1 MKLEFETYVVA
12 ISFITSFFAVF
23 LSNGI
28 IIGVPAIAQDFAMNN
43 VIQNWVPT
51 IFFLVVA
58 VFTVPA
64 GQISGKFG
72 VKKSLLAGILVFLAG
87 SIGACLSFSTE
98 SFLVFRIIQGAGVAF
113 LNVSAMAM
121 VVHAVKPQNRGKALG
136 FTVTGVYLAT
146 SLSPVICGFLV
157 HNLGWRSM
165 FYFVIPFLVLCIIL
179 MILKI
184 PQEWKTYEKDK
195 IDKVGSVLY
204 AIGILAFIYG
214 FTSLITTTG
223 KILTL
228 TGLIILAIFGWYELR
243 QKSPV
248 FNMNLFKNKKFT
260 SSNVAALCSY
270 LAIMV
275 VTTILNYHFQ
285 YVRGWDAQMS
295 GMILIITP
303 IIMAIMAPNA
313 GKLSDRIHPQKLAAL
328 GIGIAA
334 IGNPTVYRCSCNG
347 AAGYRNGALLKS
359 EHERHHE
366 LSSSKRCADSI
377 RITGNNENHRP
388 NNEFRAFDIDI
399 CMGNGQPETGS
410 SICGNDCA
418 GITNNLYNMYSRM
431 CPCGIRITCRNQ
443 VKRQI
448 QHRPLNQK
456 TYLGTAFQ
464 CSDIHFS
471 IFLMSFSSPFG
482 IY

>member
-1 MKLEFETYVVA
+1 
-12 ISFITSFFAVF
+12 
-23 LSNGI
+23 
-28 IIGVPAIAQDFAMNN
+28 IGVPAIAQDFAMNN

-72 VKKSLLAGILVFLAG
+72 VKKSLLAGIIVYLIG
-87 SIGACLSFSTE
+87 SIGAVLSFSTE
-98 SFLVFRIIQGAGVAF
+98 SFLIFRIMQGAGVAF

-121 VVHAVKPQNRGKALG
+121 VVHAVAPKNRGKALG

-179 MILKI
+179 MITKI
-184 PQEWKTYEKDK
+184 PQEWKTYQDDK
-195 IDKVGSVLY
+195 IDKVGSILY
-204 AIGILAFIYG
+204 GIGILFFIYG
-214 FTSLITTTG
+214 FTSLITTPG
-223 KILTL
+223 KILTVL
-228 TGLIILAIFGWYELR
+228 GIILLVIFGAYELR

-260 SSNVAALCSY
+260 SSNIAALCSY
-270 LAIMV
+270 IAVMV

-313 GKLSDRIHPQKLAAL
+313 GKLSDKIHPQKLAAL
-328 GIGIAA
+328 GMGIA
-334 IGNPTVYRCSCNG
+334 TV
-347 AAGYRNGALLKS
+347 ALLI
-359 EHERHHE
+359 
-366 LSSSKRCADSI
+366 LTFL
-377 RITGNNENHRP
+377 TGKTP
-388 NNEFRAFDIDI
+388 LYMVIIAMILQGI
-399 CMGNGQPETGS
+399 GMG
-410 SICGNDCA
+410 
-418 GITNNLYNMYSRM
+418 L
-431 CPCGIRITCRNQ
+431 
-443 VKRQI
+443 
-448 QHRPLNQK
+448 
-456 TYLGTAFQ
+456 
-464 CSDIHFS
+464 
-471 IFLMSFSSPFG
+471 FSSPNMNAIMSSVPPKDAPTASASQATMRTIGQTMSLGLLTLVFAWIMGSLELAPQYASMIVQASQTICG
-482 IY
+482 ICTVACLLAIFASLVGVKSKDKFNTGR

>member
-1 MKLEFETYVVA
+1 MKFDLETIVIFV
-12 ISFITSFFAVF
+12 SFITSFFAVF

-72 VKKSLLAGILVFLAG
+72 VKKSLLAGIIVYLIG
-87 SIGACLSFSTE
+87 SIGAVLSFSTE
-98 SFLVFRIIQGAGVAF
+98 SFLIFRIMQGAGVAF

-121 VVHAVKPQNRGKALG
+121 VVHAVAPKNRGKALG

-179 MILKI
+179 MITKI
-184 PQEWKTYEKDK
+184 PQEWKTYQDDK
-195 IDKVGSVLY
+195 IDKVGSILY
-204 AIGILAFIYG
+204 GIGILFFIYG
-214 FTSLITTTG
+214 FTSLITTPG
-223 KILTL
+223 KILTVL
-228 TGLIILAIFGWYELR
+228 GIILLVIFGAYELR

-260 SSNVAALCSY
+260 SSNIAALCSY
-270 LAIMV
+270 IAVMV

-313 GKLSDRIHPQKLAAL
+313 GKLSDKIHPQKLAAL
-328 GIGIAA
+328 GMGIA
-334 IGNPTVYRCSCNG
+334 TV
-347 AAGYRNGALLKS
+347 ALLI
-359 EHERHHE
+359 
-366 LSSSKRCADSI
+366 LTFL
-377 RITGNNENHRP
+377 TGKTP
-388 NNEFRAFDIDI
+388 LYMVIIAMILQGI
-399 CMGNGQPETGS
+399 GMG
-410 SICGNDCA
+410 
-418 GITNNLYNMYSRM
+418 L
-431 CPCGIRITCRNQ
+431 
-443 VKRQI
+443 
-448 QHRPLNQK
+448 
-456 TYLGTAFQ
+456 
-464 CSDIHFS
+464 
-471 IFLMSFSSPFG
+471 FSSPNMNAIMSSVPPKDAPTASASQATMRTIGQTMSLGLLTLVFAWIMGSLELAPQYAGMIVQASQIICG
-482 IY
+482 ICTAACLLAIFASLVGVKSKDKFNTGR

>member
-1 MKLEFETYVVA
+1 MKFDLETIVIFV
-12 ISFITSFFAVF
+12 SFITSFFAVF

-72 VKKSLLAGILVFLAG
+72 VKKSLLAGIIVYLIG
-87 SIGACLSFSTE
+87 SIGAVLSFSTE
-98 SFLVFRIIQGAGVAF
+98 SFLIFRIMQGAGVAF

-121 VVHAVKPQNRGKALG
+121 VVHAVAPKNRGKALG

-179 MILKI
+179 MITKI
-184 PQEWKTYEKDK
+184 PQEWKTYQDDK
-195 IDKVGSVLY
+195 IDKVGSILY
-204 AIGILAFIYG
+204 GIGILFFIYG
-214 FTSLITTTG
+214 FTSLITTPG
-223 KILTL
+223 KILTVL
-228 TGLIILAIFGWYELR
+228 GIILLVIFGAYELR

-260 SSNVAALCSY
+260 SSNIAALCSY
-270 LAIMV
+270 IAVMV

-285 YVRGWDAQMS
+285 YVRGWDAQMA

-313 GKLSDRIHPQKLAAL
+313 GKLSDKIHPQKLAAL
-328 GIGIAA
+328 GMGIA
-334 IGNPTVYRCSCNG
+334 TV
-347 AAGYRNGALLKS
+347 ALLILTFLTDKTP
-359 EHERHHE
+359 
-366 LSSSKRCADSI
+366 LYMVIIAMI
-377 RITGNNENHRP
+377 LQGIG
-388 NNEFRAFDIDI
+388 
-399 CMGNGQPETGS
+399 MG
-410 SICGNDCA
+410 
-418 GITNNLYNMYSRM
+418 L
-431 CPCGIRITCRNQ
+431 
-443 VKRQI
+443 
-448 QHRPLNQK
+448 
-456 TYLGTAFQ
+456 
-464 CSDIHFS
+464 
-471 IFLMSFSSPFG
+471 FSSPNMNAIMSSVPPKDAPTASASQATMRTIGQTMSLGLLTLVFAWIMGSLELAPQYAGMIVQASQIICG
-482 IY
+482 ICTVACLLAIFASLVGVKSKDKFNTGR

>member
-1 MKLEFETYVVA
+1 MKFDLETIVVFV
-12 ISFITSFFAVF
+12 SFITSFFAVF

-72 VKKSLLAGILVFLAG
+72 VKKSLLAGIIVYLIG
-87 SIGACLSFSTE
+87 SIGAVLSFSTE
-98 SFLVFRIIQGAGVAF
+98 SFLIFRIMQGAGVAF

-121 VVHAVKPQNRGKALG
+121 VVHAVAPKNRGKALG

-179 MILKI
+179 MITKI
-184 PQEWKTYEKDK
+184 PQEWKTYQDDK
-195 IDKVGSVLY
+195 IDKVGSILY
-204 AIGILAFIYG
+204 GIGILFFIYG
-214 FTSLITTTG
+214 FTSLITTPG
-223 KILTL
+223 KILTVL
-228 TGLIILAIFGWYELR
+228 GIILLVIFGAYELR

-260 SSNVAALCSY
+260 SSNIAALCSY
-270 LAIMV
+270 IAVMV

-313 GKLSDRIHPQKLAAL
+313 GKLSDKIHPQKLAAMGMGIATVAL
-328 GIGIAA
+328 VILTFLTKDTPVYMVIIAMILQGIG
-334 IGNPTVYRCSCNG
+334 
-347 AAGYRNGALLKS
+347 
-359 EHERHHE
+359 
-366 LSSSKRCADSI
+366 
-377 RITGNNENHRP
+377 
-388 NNEFRAFDIDI
+388 
-399 CMGNGQPETGS
+399 MG
-410 SICGNDCA
+410 
-418 GITNNLYNMYSRM
+418 L
-431 CPCGIRITCRNQ
+431 
-443 VKRQI
+443 
-448 QHRPLNQK
+448 
-456 TYLGTAFQ
+456 
-464 CSDIHFS
+464 
-471 IFLMSFSSPFG
+471 FSSPNMNAIMSSVPPKDAPTASASQATMRTIGQTMSLGLLTLVFAWIMGSLELAPQYAAMIVQASQIICG
-482 IY
+482 ICTVACLLAIFASLVGVKSKDKFNTGR

>member
-1 MKLEFETYVVA
+1 MKIEFETYVVFV
-12 ISFITSFFAVF
+12 SFITSFFAVF

-43 VIQNWVPT
+43 VIQNWIPT

-72 VKKSLLAGILVFLAG
+72 VKKSLMAGIIVYLLG
-87 SIGACLSFSTE
+87 SIGACLAFSTE
-98 SFLVFRIIQGAGVAF
+98 SFLLFRVIQGAGVAF

-179 MILKI
+179 MLLKI

-195 IDKVGSVLY
+195 IDKIGSVLY
-204 AIGILAFIYG
+204 AFGILAFIYG
-214 FTSLITTTG
+214 FTTLITTTG
-223 KILTL
+223 KVLTL
-228 TGLIILAIFGWYELR
+228 AGIALLVIFGAYELR

-248 FNMNLFKNKKFT
+248 FNMNLFRNTKFT
-260 SSNVAALCSY
+260 SSNIAALCSY
-270 LAIMV
+270 IAVMV

-303 IIMAIMAPNA
+303 IIMAVMAPNS
-313 GKLSDRIHPQKLAAL
+313 GKLSDKIHPQKLAAL
-328 GIGIAA
+328 GMAIASVALAILTFLDGKTPLYLVVVAMVLQGIG
-334 IGNPTVYRCSCNG
+334 
-347 AAGYRNGALLKS
+347 
-359 EHERHHE
+359 
-366 LSSSKRCADSI
+366 
-377 RITGNNENHRP
+377 
-388 NNEFRAFDIDI
+388 
-399 CMGNGQPETGS
+399 MG
-410 SICGNDCA
+410 
-418 GITNNLYNMYSRM
+418 L
-431 CPCGIRITCRNQ
+431 
-443 VKRQI
+443 
-448 QHRPLNQK
+448 
-456 TYLGTAFQ
+456 
-464 CSDIHFS
+464 
-471 IFLMSFSSPFG
+471 FSSPNMNAIMSSVPPKDAPTASASQATMRTIGQTMSLGLLTLVFAWIMGNLELAPQYAAMIVQASQTICLICTCACILAIFASLVG
-482 IY
+482 IKSKDSFNTERPE

>member
-1 MKLEFETYVVA
+1 MKIEFETYVVL

-28 IIGVPAIAQDFAMNN
+28 IIGVPAIAQEFAMNN

-72 VKKSLLAGILVFLAG
+72 VKKSLLAGVIVYLIA
-87 SIGACLSFSTE
+87 SIGACISISTE
-98 SFLVFRIIQGAGVAF
+98 TFLIFRILQGAGVAF

-121 VVHAVKPQNRGKALG
+121 VVQAVKPQNRGKALG

-179 MILKI
+179 MIFKI

-195 IDKVGSVLY
+195 IDKVGSMIY
-204 AIGILAFIYG
+204 GIGILAFIYG
-214 FTSLITTTG
+214 FTTLTTQ
-223 KILTL
+223 
-228 TGLIILAIFGWYELR
+228 TGLIITVLGIVLLIIFGAYELR

-248 FNMNLFKNKKFT
+248 FNMNLFRNAKFT
-260 SSNVAALCSY
+260 SSNIAALCSY
-270 LAIMV
+270 IAVMV

-303 IIMAIMAPNA
+303 ILMAIMAPNA
-313 GKLSDRIHPQKLAAL
+313 GKLSDKVHPQKLAAL
-328 GIGIAA
+328 GMGIA
-334 IGNPTVYRCSCNG
+334 TV
-347 AAGYRNGALLKS
+347 ALLI
-359 EHERHHE
+359 
-366 LSSSKRCADSI
+366 L
-377 RITGNNENHRP
+377 TFLNGNTP
-388 NNEFRAFDIDI
+388 LYLVVIAMILQGI
-399 CMGNGQPETGS
+399 GMG
-410 SICGNDCA
+410 
-418 GITNNLYNMYSRM
+418 L
-431 CPCGIRITCRNQ
+431 
-443 VKRQI
+443 
-448 QHRPLNQK
+448 
-456 TYLGTAFQ
+456 
-464 CSDIHFS
+464 
-471 IFLMSFSSPFG
+471 FSSPNMNAIMSSVPPKDAPTASASQATMRTIGQTMSLGLLTLVFAWVMGNLELAPQYASMIVQSSQIICG
-482 IY
+482 ICTVACVLAIFASLVGIKSKDQFNTKRG

>member
-1 MKLEFETYVVA
+1 MKLDLETVV
-12 ISFITSFFAVF
+12 IFVSFITSFFAVF
-23 LSNGI
+23 LSNGV

-43 VIQNWVPT
+43 VIQNWIPT
-51 IFFLVVA
+51 ILFLVVA

-72 VKKSLLAGILVFLAG
+72 VKKSLLAGIIVFLVG

-98 SFLVFRIIQGAGVAF
+98 TFLVFRVVQGAGMAF

-121 VVHAVKPQNRGKALG
+121 VVQAVKPQNRGKALG

-179 MILKI
+179 MVLKI
-184 PQEWKTYEKDK
+184 PKEWKTYENDK

-204 AIGILAFIYG
+204 ALGILAFIYG
-214 FTSLITTTG
+214 FTTLITTTG
-223 KILTL
+223 KILTI
-228 TGLIILAIFGWYELR
+228 TGVILLIIFGWYELK

-260 SSNVAALCSY
+260 SSNIAALCSY

-303 IIMAIMAPNA
+303 IIMAFMAPNS
-313 GKLSDRIHPQKLAAL
+313 GKLSDKIHPQKLAAI

-334 IGNPTVYRCSCNG
+334 V
-347 AAGYRNGALLKS
+347 ALAILTFLNA
-359 EHERHHE
+359 ETP
-366 LSSSKRCADSI
+366 LYVVILAMVLQ
-377 RITGNNENHRP
+377 GLG
-388 NNEFRAFDIDI
+388 
-399 CMGNGQPETGS
+399 MG
-410 SICGNDCA
+410 
-418 GITNNLYNMYSRM
+418 L
-431 CPCGIRITCRNQ
+431 
-443 VKRQI
+443 
-448 QHRPLNQK
+448 
-456 TYLGTAFQ
+456 
-464 CSDIHFS
+464 
-471 IFLMSFSSPFG
+471 FSSPNMNAIMSSVPPKDAPTASASQATMRTIGQTMSLGLLTLIFAWVMGNLELAPQYAGMIVHASQTICLICTIACVLSVFASLVG
-482 IY
+482 IKSSDKFNTDRPD

>member
-1 MKLEFETYVVA
+1 MKIEFETYVVL

-28 IIGVPAIAQDFAMNN
+28 IIGVPAIAQEFAMNN

-72 VKKSLLAGILVFLAG
+72 VKKSLLAGVIVYLIA
-87 SIGACLSFSTE
+87 SIGACLSISTE
-98 SFLVFRIIQGAGVAF
+98 TFLIFRILQGAGVAF

-121 VVHAVKPQNRGKALG
+121 VVQAVKPQNRGKALG

-179 MILKI
+179 MIFKI

-195 IDKVGSVLY
+195 IDKVGSVIY
-204 AIGILAFIYG
+204 GIGILAFIYG
-214 FTSLITTTG
+214 FT
-223 KILTL
+223 TL
-228 TGLIILAIFGWYELR
+228 NTQTGLIITILGIVLLIIFGAYELR

-248 FNMNLFKNKKFT
+248 FNMNLFRNAKFT
-260 SSNVAALCSY
+260 SSNIAALCSY
-270 LAIMV
+270 IAVMV

-295 GMILIITP
+295 GLILIITP
-303 IIMAIMAPNA
+303 ILMAIMAPNA
-313 GKLSDRIHPQKLAAL
+313 GKLSDKVHPQKLAAL
-328 GIGIAA
+328 GMGIA
-334 IGNPTVYRCSCNG
+334 TV
-347 AAGYRNGALLKS
+347 ALLILTFLNGS
-359 EHERHHE
+359 TP
-366 LSSSKRCADSI
+366 LYLVVLAMI
-377 RITGNNENHRP
+377 LQGIG
-388 NNEFRAFDIDI
+388 
-399 CMGNGQPETGS
+399 MG
-410 SICGNDCA
+410 
-418 GITNNLYNMYSRM
+418 L
-431 CPCGIRITCRNQ
+431 
-443 VKRQI
+443 
-448 QHRPLNQK
+448 
-456 TYLGTAFQ
+456 
-464 CSDIHFS
+464 
-471 IFLMSFSSPFG
+471 FSSPNMNAIMSSVPPKDAPTASASQATMRTIGQTMSLGLLTLVFAWVMGNLELAPQYASMIVQSSQIICG
-482 IY
+482 ICTVACVLAIFASLVGIKSKDEFNTKRG

>member
-1 MKLEFETYVVA
+1 MEIKFETYVVF

-72 VKKSLLAGILVFLAG
+72 VKKSLLAGIIVFLIG

-98 SFLVFRIIQGAGVAF
+98 SFLIFRIMQGAGVAF

-121 VVHAVKPQNRGKALG
+121 VVHAVSPKSRGKALG

-179 MILKI
+179 MITKI
-184 PQEWKTYEKDK
+184 PQEWKTYQDDK
-195 IDKVGSVLY
+195 IDKVGSLLY
-204 AIGILAFIYG
+204 GIGILFFIYG
-214 FTSLITTTG
+214 FTSLITTPG
-223 KILTL
+223 KILTVL
-228 TGLIILAIFGWYELR
+228 GIILLVIFGAYELR

-285 YVRGWDAQMS
+285 YVRGWNAQMS
-295 GMILIITP
+295 GAILIITP
-303 IIMAIMAPNA
+303 IIMAIMAPNS
-313 GKLSDRIHPQKLAAL
+313 GRLSDKIHPQKLAAI

-334 IGNPTVYRCSCNG
+334 I
-347 AAGYRNGALLKS
+347 ALLI
-359 EHERHHE
+359 
-366 LSSSKRCADSI
+366 LTFL
-377 RITGNNENHRP
+377 TGDTP
-388 NNEFRAFDIDI
+388 LYVVILAMILQGI
-399 CMGNGQPETGS
+399 GMG
-410 SICGNDCA
+410 
-418 GITNNLYNMYSRM
+418 L
-431 CPCGIRITCRNQ
+431 
-443 VKRQI
+443 
-448 QHRPLNQK
+448 
-456 TYLGTAFQ
+456 
-464 CSDIHFS
+464 
-471 IFLMSFSSPFG
+471 FSSPNMNAIMSSVPPKDAPTASASQATMRTIGQTMSLGLLTLVFAWIMGNLELAPQYAGMIVQASQIICG
-482 IY
+482 ICTLACVLAVFASLVGVKSKDKFNTGR

>member
-1 MKLEFETYVVA
+1 MKFDLETIVVFV
-12 ISFITSFFAVF
+12 SFITSFFAVF

-72 VKKSLLAGILVFLAG
+72 VKKSLLAGIIVYLIG
-87 SIGACLSFSTE
+87 SIGAVLSFSTE
-98 SFLVFRIIQGAGVAF
+98 SFLIFRIMQGAGVAF

-121 VVHAVKPQNRGKALG
+121 VVHAVAPKNRGKALG

-165 FYFVIPFLVLCIIL
+165 FYFAIPFLVLCIIL
-179 MILKI
+179 MITKI
-184 PQEWKTYEKDK
+184 PQEWKTYQDDK
-195 IDKVGSVLY
+195 IDKVGSILY
-204 AIGILAFIYG
+204 GIGILFFIYG
-214 FTSLITTTG
+214 FTSLITTPG
-223 KILTL
+223 KILTVL
-228 TGLIILAIFGWYELR
+228 GIILLVIFGAYELR

-260 SSNVAALCSY
+260 SSNIAALCSY
-270 LAIMV
+270 IAVMV

-313 GKLSDRIHPQKLAAL
+313 GKLSDKIHPQKLAAL
-328 GIGIAA
+328 GMGIA
-334 IGNPTVYRCSCNG
+334 TV
-347 AAGYRNGALLKS
+347 ALLI
-359 EHERHHE
+359 
-366 LSSSKRCADSI
+366 LTFL
-377 RITGNNENHRP
+377 TGKTP
-388 NNEFRAFDIDI
+388 LYMVIIAMILQGI
-399 CMGNGQPETGS
+399 GMG
-410 SICGNDCA
+410 
-418 GITNNLYNMYSRM
+418 L
-431 CPCGIRITCRNQ
+431 
-443 VKRQI
+443 
-448 QHRPLNQK
+448 
-456 TYLGTAFQ
+456 
-464 CSDIHFS
+464 
-471 IFLMSFSSPFG
+471 FSSPNMNAIMSSVPPKDAPTASASQATMRTIGQTMSLGLLTLVFAWIMGSLELAPQYASMIVQASQTICG
-482 IY
+482 ICTVACLLAIFASLVGVKSKDKFNTGR

>member
-1 MKLEFETYVVA
+1 MKIEFETYVVL

-28 IIGVPAIAQDFAMNN
+28 IIGVPAIAQEFAMNN

-72 VKKSLLAGILVFLAG
+72 VKKSLLAGVIVYLIA
-87 SIGACLSFSTE
+87 SIGACLSISTE
-98 SFLVFRIIQGAGVAF
+98 TFLIFRILQGAGVAF

-121 VVHAVKPQNRGKALG
+121 VVQAVKPQNRGKALG

-179 MILKI
+179 MIFKI

-195 IDKVGSVLY
+195 IDKVGSMIY
-204 AIGILAFIYG
+204 GIGILAFIYG
-214 FTSLITTTG
+214 FTTLTTQ
-223 KILTL
+223 
-228 TGLIILAIFGWYELR
+228 TGLIITVLGIVLLIIFGAYELR

-248 FNMNLFKNKKFT
+248 FNMNLFRNAKFT
-260 SSNVAALCSY
+260 SSNIAALCSY
-270 LAIMV
+270 IAVMV

-303 IIMAIMAPNA
+303 ILMAIMAPNA
-313 GKLSDRIHPQKLAAL
+313 GKLSDKVHPQKLAAL
-328 GIGIAA
+328 GMGIA
-334 IGNPTVYRCSCNG
+334 TV
-347 AAGYRNGALLKS
+347 ALLI
-359 EHERHHE
+359 
-366 LSSSKRCADSI
+366 LTFL
-377 RITGNNENHRP
+377 TGNTP
-388 NNEFRAFDIDI
+388 LYLVVIAMILQGI
-399 CMGNGQPETGS
+399 GMG
-410 SICGNDCA
+410 
-418 GITNNLYNMYSRM
+418 L
-431 CPCGIRITCRNQ
+431 
-443 VKRQI
+443 
-448 QHRPLNQK
+448 
-456 TYLGTAFQ
+456 
-464 CSDIHFS
+464 
-471 IFLMSFSSPFG
+471 FSSPNMNAIMSSVPPKDAPTASASQATMRTIGQTMSLGLLTLVFAWVMGNLELAPQYASMIVQSSQIICG
-482 IY
+482 ICTVACVLAIFASLVGIKSKDQFNTKRG